1 MKKKQEARLRAAIGQ
16 VLLHDWDPI
25 GIRLNPLAPDEY
37 HSYISG
43 VFRLLTGDASEQKIA
58 DHLRQLERVGMGLS
72 SANEARAMEAARRL
86 KNIILET
93 EADMV

>member
-1 MKKKQEARLRAAIGQ
+1 MKKKQELRLRAAIGQ

-25 GIRLNPLAPDEY
+25 GIRLNSLAADEY

-43 VFRLLTGDASEQKIA
+43 VFRLLAGDASEQKIT

-72 SANEARAMEAARRL
+72 SAEEARSAEAARRL
-86 KNIILET
+86 KNIIMET